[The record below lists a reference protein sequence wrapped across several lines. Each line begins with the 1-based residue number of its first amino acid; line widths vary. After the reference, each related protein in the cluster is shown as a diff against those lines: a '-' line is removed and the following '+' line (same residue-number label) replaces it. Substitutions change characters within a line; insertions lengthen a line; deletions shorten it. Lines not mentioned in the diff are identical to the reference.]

1 MVREMVVEFEHVN
14 RLDDQ
19 APDDIGR
26 RAIRKWSEQAFDGD
40 AGAEELE

>member
-1 MVREMVVEFEHVN
+1 MVVEFEHAN

-19 APDDIGR
+19 APDDIER
-26 RAIRKWSEQAFDGD
+26 RPIRKWSEQTFDGD